1 MWGQEINEINEI
13 FEVVTARALTQL
25 SKYGSVSII
34 SMEEALAA
42 TKLGYELLKT
52 EQKEAVKAFVEG
64 NDVFVSLPTGFGKT
78 LCIALFP

>member
-1 MWGQEINEINEI
+1 
-13 FEVVTARALTQL
+13 
-25 SKYGSVSII
+25 
-34 SMEEALAA
+34 MEEALAA